1 LPAPAEGL
9 LALARLRVAALVRGI
24 DEIAM
29 SSVRPGGT
37 RRPVV
42 RLSPVRLPAS
52 AEVRLRRSAP
62 GAAYR
67 EDLAQLLVPI
77 PEGER
82 AADAVRQLVED
93 LIPAGSPGD
102 AATTDGTGATG
113 ATGATRAS
121 L

>member
-1 LPAPAEGL
+1 
-9 LALARLRVAALVRGI
+9 
-24 DEIAM
+24 M

-52 AEVRLRRSAP
+52 VEVRLRRSVP

-67 EDLAQLLVPI
+67 EDMAQLLVPI
-77 PEGER
+77 PDGER
-82 AADAVRQLVED
+82 PADAVLRLVED
-93 LIPAGSPGD
+93 LIPAASSGD
-102 AATTDGTGATG
+102 SGEARGAGTT
-113 ATGATRAS
+113 